1 MPDPLISPDRKT
13 PESVTMTARYLEAVL
28 EQAHTA
34 ANATSYID
42 IDEHGALVRI
52 SPDDGSAEAVAR
64 ADNALAHYLRE
75 HRGVLGA
82 DPRWRAHYDDFDRA
96 DAPGAQVDAGAQRDS
111 LPEGRSRHRSD
122 HESTAR
128 RHARH
133 VEQLIADS
141 ARVGDA
147 HAVARSSFAFHTA
160 PVTAAGAP
168 AALARRSR

>member
-1 MPDPLISPDRKT
+1 MPDPLVSPDRKT

-28 EQAHTA
+28 EQAQTA

-42 IDEHGALVRI
+42 IDQHGALVRI

-64 ADNALAHYLRE
+64 ADNALTHYLRE
-75 HRGVLGA
+75 HRGVLGT

-96 DAPGAQVDAGAQRDS
+96 DSPRAQMDAGVQRDS
-111 LPEGRSRHRSD
+111 LAEGRSRHRGD

-141 ARVGDA
+141 ARGGDA
-147 HAVARSSFAFHTA
+147 HAVARGSFAFRAA
-160 PVTAAGAP
+160 PVTAAGAS
-168 AALARRSR
+168 AAVPRRSR

>member
-52 SPDDGSAEAVAR
+52 SPDDDATEAVAR
-64 ADNALAHYLRE
+64 ADNALTHYLRE

-82 DPRWRAHYDDFDRA
+82 DPRWRAHYADFDQA
-96 DAPGAQVDAGAQRDS
+96 DALSGQLDAGVRRDS
-111 LPEGRSRHRSD
+111 LPEGRSRHRGD

-133 VEQLIADS
+133 VEHLIADS
-141 ARVGDA
+141 ARGGDA
-147 HAVARSSFAFHTA
+147 HAVARGSFAFRTA

>member
-42 IDEHGALVRI
+42 IDKHGALVRI
-52 SPDDGSAEAVAR
+52 SPDDGAAEAVAR
-64 ADNALAHYLRE
+64 ADKVLAHYLRE

-96 DAPGAQVDAGAQRDS
+96 DTPGSQVDAGGWRDS
-111 LPEGRSRHRSD
+111 SPEGRSRHRGD
-122 HESTAR
+122 HESTTR

-141 ARVGDA
+141 ARGVEA
-147 HAVARSSFAFHTA
+147 HAVAHGWFAFGTTA
-160 PVTAAGAP
+160 VTTAGTP
-168 AALARRSR
+168 AAVARRSR